1 MKKIGLVLAA
11 ILVVLVAIV
20 GKWAHDNLTVELP
33 KYAPVQ
39 NPVWLNQNW
48 TTEQRAWFHHPD
60 QGTQTFGIPYEWFR
74 GSSPFLLLPG
84 YGPRYSPR

>member
-39 NPVWLNQNW
+39 NPVWLNQN
-48 TTEQRAWFHHPD
+48 
-60 QGTQTFGIPYEWFR
+60 
-74 GSSPFLLLPG
+74 
-84 YGPRYSPR
+84 

>member
-1 MKKIGLVLAA
+1 LSISSNGGNPLGTYSYIKGASQKDGSESTTGRVASPQPKIGAGVMKKIGLVLAA

-39 NPVWLNQNW
+39 NPVWLNQN
-48 TTEQRAWFHHPD
+48 
-60 QGTQTFGIPYEWFR
+60 
-74 GSSPFLLLPG
+74 
-84 YGPRYSPR
+84 